1 MVLLSTVGSYPKQN
15 WGSTSS
21 ISSIQKQNLG
31 SPSSSTYPKQKFGSS
46 SGGPSMVKPTTVI
59 GGVSQPKPPVNNF
72 GGKPTTNKG
81 NLRWWIC
88 QIWLFHEYS
97 KYPNTK
103 GWFC

>member
-1 MVLLSTVGSYPKQN
+1 MVLLSTVGRYPKQN

-72 GGKPTTNKG
+72 GGKPTPSKG
-81 NLRWWIC
+81 ASGGKHMIQLGVYGCCLIVPK
-88 QIWLFHEYS
+88 L
-97 KYPNTK
+97 T
-103 GWFC
+103 